1 MLKSKRNS
9 RLRKCLVLACVFTLS
24 VSNTL
29 VYAVD
34 DVKSLEDKT
43 SNLQNELSGLNSEL
57 STISAD
63 LDSIVAQM
71 ESVTQQV
78 DQTKIDLANAKA
90 KEDAQYQAMKSR
102 IQYMYEGGQSNF
114 LEILLSAS
122 SMADFLNKAEFVT
135 TISDY
140 DRSML
145 NELIATKES
154 ITEKENELEE
164 EQNSL
169 ITLKE
174 NLDSKE
180 AELTGKISST
190 SGELSTYSG
199 QLERAKAAAAA
210 AKAALEAQIIQT
222 TTSVESPKQESDKP
236 AVDSGTTNGGTT
248 TPAPPAVD
256 NTPQEPVA
264 PTPDPAPVEPDV
276 TPKPPVST
284 EAGELD
290 LFAALLQCEAGS
302 TDYEGLLAVASV
314 VMNRV
319 RSPLYPNTIRGVI
332 YQSGQFAPTWGG
344 QLDRVLASGAAS
356 LCYTAAN
363 DAITGKNN
371 IGNCMEFRAAWSTN
385 IQGIIIGGNVFF

>member
-1 MLKSKRNS
+1 MLKSKRKS
-9 RLRKCLVLACVFTLS
+9 RLRGCLALACIFTLS

-57 STISAD
+57 STISAE

-114 LEILLSAS
+114 LEILLSAN

-135 TISDY
+135 SISDY

-145 NELIATKES
+145 NELIATKEK
-154 ITEKENELEE
+154 IAQKEKELEE

-174 NLDSKE
+174 NLDTKE
-180 AELTGKISST
+180 AELTSKISST
-190 SGELSTYSG
+190 SSELSTYSS

-210 AKAALEAQIIQT
+210 AKAALEAKVIET
-222 TTSVESPKQESDKP
+222 DTSVTPPKQDSDNP
-236 AVDSGTTNGGTT
+236 APDSGASSGGTNT
-248 TPAPPAVD
+248 PTPPAANTAPPEPSAPSPAP
-256 NTPQEPVA
+256 TEP
-264 PTPDPAPVEPDV
+264 EV
-276 TPKPPVST
+276 TTKPPVSA

-302 TDYEGLLAVASV
+302 TNYDGLLAVASV

-332 YQSGQFAPTWGG
+332 YQSGQFSPTWGG

-356 LCYTAAN
+356 LCYTAAS
-363 DAITGKNN
+363 DAMAGANN
-371 IGNCMEFRAAWSTN
+371 IGDCMEFRAAWSTSRP
-385 IQGIIIGGNVFF
+385 GIVIGGNVFF

>member
-1 MLKSKRNS
+1 MLKSKRKS
-9 RLRKCLVLACVFTLS
+9 RLRGCLVLACAFTLS

-29 VYAVD
+29 VYATD

-57 STISAD
+57 STISAE
-63 LDSIVAQM
+63 LDSIIAQM

-78 DQTKIDLANAKA
+78 DQIKIDLANAKA

-122 SMADFLNKAEFVT
+122 SMADFLNKAEFIT
-135 TISDY
+135 SISDY

-145 NELIATKES
+145 NELIATKENIS
-154 ITEKENELEE
+154 QKEQELEE
-164 EQNSL
+164 EQNAL
-169 ITLKE
+169 VTLKDT
-174 NLDSKE
+174 LDTKE
-180 AELTGKISST
+180 AELTSKISAT
-190 SGELSTYSG
+190 SSELSTYSA
-199 QLERAKAAAAA
+199 QLEQAKAAAAA
-210 AKAALEAQIIQT
+210 AKAALEAQIIET
-222 TTSVESPKQESDKP
+222 TTSVDTPKQGSDNPAAESGT
-236 AVDSGTTNGGTT
+236 ANSGTTPPPPSAGG
-248 TPAPPAVD
+248 
-256 NTPQEPVA
+256 NTSQDTAKPEV
-264 PTPDPAPVEPDV
+264 TVPDIS
-276 TPKPPVST
+276 TKPPVNT

-302 TDYEGLLAVASV
+302 TNYDGLLAVASV

-332 YQSGQFAPTWGG
+332 YQSGQFSPTWGG
-344 QLDRVLASGAAS
+344 QLDRVLTSGAAS

-363 DAITGKNN
+363 DAIAGRNN
-371 IGNCMEFRAAWSTN
+371 IGDCMQFRAAWSTSRP
-385 IQGIIIGGNVFF
+385 GIIIGGNVFF